1 MTTMVNESER
11 KVAPT
16 GNDGQQLLEVLRTG
30 NRPKSSGMQSKRLK
44 VQQATCLQS
53 LKSWRDIAARFG
65 IGCEIEFD
73 EKSGVLMMRAN
84 GWITE

>member
-1 MTTMVNESER
+1 MTTVNELEQE
-11 KVAPT
+11 VAQT
-16 GNDGQQLLEVLRTG
+16 GNAGQQRLEVLRRE
-30 NRPKSSGMQSKRLK
+30 NKPKSSGMQSKRLK